1 MGLTPSAE
9 AIQAMSAVELTGA
22 IRAKQ
27 LSAREALD
35 AQLEQIS
42 AVNPQ
47 INAVVTLDPE
57 GAHALATAA
66 DQRTA
71 AAAGDSLPPLHGL
84 PMTHKD
90 THNTRGM
97 RTTQGSVLFRDS
109 VPDADDLIIA
119 RLKAAGAVTTGK
131 SNVPEFAAGSHTFN
145 EVFGTTTNPYAPDL
159 SAGGSSGG
167 AAAALGARIQAISDG
182 SDMGGSLRIPASFCN
197 VVGFRPT
204 AGVVPTWPSR
214 DLWSWLARSG
224 PMARDVADI
233 ALMLTAVAGPGPGPA
248 VLPSLSPETFA
259 QPLERDL
266 TGMRIGWTPDFG
278 LGIPVEKEVLR
289 VLEAQ
294 LGVFEELGAR
304 VEQATPD
311 LQDAD
316 LVFRNVRALEFVQ
329 TLGDLVR
336 DHPESIKP
344 EIRWNVEQGQQ
355 LTGQDIAATAAA
367 RTRLALKVHEF
378 FGGYDVLLAPAAQV
392 LPFDARQR
400 YPETINGQA
409 LPTYLD
415 WMRSA
420 CVISATGLPA
430 LSMPAGFSAEGLPVG
445 LQMVMNHGQDFQLLQ
460 VARAFEQ
467 ATGYARRAPALVAG
481 EGAGM
486 G

>member
-1 MGLTPSAE
+1 MGMTPSAE